1 MHVLEYLRQWRIG
14 DYSVFDSVLTVI
26 ALLFLAPWLTK
37 LCARFGVRVPVR
49 NWYFLA
55 LPVSL
60 VAHVLTGRYTPLT
73 LQVLD
78 PHGHVVVKIVM
89 VALLALGL
97 WGIKKIPA

>member
-1 MHVLEYLRQWRIG
+1 MHILEYLRQWRIG
-14 DYSVFDSVLTVI
+14 DYSVFDSVMTVI

-55 LPVSL
+55 LPASFL
-60 VAHVLTGRYTPLT
+60 AHVLTGRYTPLT

-78 PHGHVVVKIVM
+78 PHGHVIAKIVIVVLL
-89 VALLALGL
+89 VAGI
-97 WGIKKIPA
+97 WGIKKMPA